1 MNNPKLSIPLIMSF
15 IKVFTTWQI
24 NETAR
29 KVGFTKRER
38 EGCLKPLTFLKAFTF
53 GIWDKK
59 GVTLEEICC
68 ACETYQ
74 PGLSITKQS
83 LHERLKKGVL
93 LIKELFKQAMDYAAS
108 RCFKVSTV
116 EIFRPFKDV
125 LLLDGTIITLPDKL
139 SSFFKGY
146 GGGNRSGAGV
156 KIQAVYSILKT
167 KFQSLEFVNG
177 VDNDK
182 KYIMDMVEKLTDGI
196 LCIFDLGYYNKQGF
210 KKIISK
216 GSYFITR
223 IKNNT
228 IFHTEKISRINQQ
241 KVDILDLLKESKGIM
256 DTWLYIGGQQKNS
269 RLKVRVVGVK
279 LPENVVNERLR
290 KANEKARRKGKTLSK
305 KEKELLTWNLAI
317 SNVPE
322 QMLSTESVC
331 EIYRIRWQIELI
343 FKSLKGNLGLDKFGN
358 IGKEYFEC
366 ITYGR
371 LIIFILFCVVYNCV
385 NIEMHMTFGRY
396 VSLQR
401 FIKMINAKKSEI
413 IKNIIYHRQN
423 AAELVGLFLGLGKK
437 SLFEKRKRKT
447 TDQILREHNLPVVY
461 SQKLA

>member
-1 MNNPKLSIPLIMSF
+1 MNNAKLSIPLIMSF

-24 NETAR
+24 YETAR
-29 KVGFTKRER
+29 DVGFTKRKN
-38 EGCLKPLTFLKAFTF
+38 EGCINPLTFLKAFTF
-53 GIWDKK
+53 GIWEKK

-93 LIKELFKQAMDYAAS
+93 LIKEVFKQAMDYAAS
-108 RCFKVSTV
+108 RSLKVSTI
-116 EIFRPFKDV
+116 EIFSPFKDV

-156 KIQAVYSILKT
+156 KIQAVYSILKA
-167 KFQSLEFVNG
+167 KFQSLDFVNG

-182 KYIMDMVEKLTDGI
+182 KYIMDMVENLTDGI
-196 LCIFDLGYYNKQGF
+196 LCIFDLGYYNKQAF
-210 KKIISK
+210 NKIIRN
-216 GSYFITR
+216 GSYFISR

-241 KVDILDLLKESKGIM
+241 KVDILDLLKESKGIL
-256 DTWLYIGGQQKNS
+256 DTWIYIGGQQKNS

-279 LPENVVNERLR
+279 LPKSVVNERLR
-290 KANEKARRKGKTLSK
+290 KANEKAKRKGKTLSK
-305 KEKELLTWNLAI
+305 REKKLLSWNLAV

-331 EIYRIRWQIELI
+331 EVYRIRWQIELI

-358 IGKEYFEC
+358 IGKDYFEC

-371 LIIFILFCVVYNCV
+371 MIVFILVSVVYNRI
-385 NIEMHMTFGRY
+385 NIDMYMTFGRN

-401 FIKMINAKKSEI
+401 FIKLINAKKSEI
-413 IKNIIYHRQN
+413 IKNVIYHRQH
-423 AAELVGLFLGLGKK
+423 AAKLVDLFIGLGKK